1 MKFQKFQS
9 FPKWK
14 VLSFVTEDE
23 HYQLLSSFILD
34 SIVFDLRE
42 EIVNTTID
50 LRRKHKIKLPDAIIA
65 ATALVYN
72 LILISRNTTDFN
84 NIKNLAVID
93 PHNL

>member
-1 MKFQKFQS
+1 
-9 FPKWK
+9 
-14 VLSFVTEDE
+14 LSFVTEDE